1 MPEPTDDIR
10 PEEIDPAD
18 AAQTDPEVAARDEAD
33 QVEAARSSGAA
44 RAGAR
49 RAAILGLRLVAG
61 VVALGAAAA
70 TVAAVGLIPFPSIG
84 IKPPAAT
91 VTPVPADQVRACAGG
106 ALRLGDETGADAD
119 TPVRLGQPAVRSD
132 AVGATLKRTSPAKS
146 EAGAGGTPAAPQV
159 LRIDP
164 ADGAD
169 LAGAQSQAVAVR
181 DFVGFT
187 AAACAEPSGSI
198 WLVGG
203 ATTTGRTS
211 ILTITNPTDVAAQV
225 SLQIFGEDG
234 AVEAPGMSGID
245 VPAGSQRVLSLAGF
259 APGVLSPVVHVE
271 ARGGR
276 VVAYLQQSI
285 VRGLDA
291 TGMDLIGASPDPA
304 PEQIVPGVR
313 ILDSVATNRALA
325 LEDWDDA
332 TPIVRIFN
340 PGADALEVTVGVIPV
355 GAEGGQDAQGTGFPI
370 EAEPGVVTEVPLD
383 AGIEVDTGVA
393 LADGVYTVTMSADRP
408 FLGAVRTTAAQD
420 IGPIET
426 DAPVAAPPTDFAW
439 YAAAPEL
446 TGDALVVVAP
456 GPAAVLAAVNPGSA
470 DVTVTLDA
478 QGGGEDLTL
487 DVPAGG
493 SASIPVVAGT
503 AYLLTGAT
511 GLRAAISYAAD
522 DAMGAYPLASARPV
536 SGPIVIRP

>member
-1 MPEPTDDIR
+1 
-10 PEEIDPAD
+10 
-18 AAQTDPEVAARDEAD
+18 
-33 QVEAARSSGAA
+33 
-44 RAGAR
+44 
-49 RAAILGLRLVAG
+49 
-61 VVALGAAAA
+61 
-70 TVAAVGLIPFPSIG
+70 
-84 IKPPAAT
+84 
-91 VTPVPADQVRACAGG
+91 
-106 ALRLGDETGADAD
+106 
-119 TPVRLGQPAVRSD
+119 
-132 AVGATLKRTSPAKS
+132 
-146 EAGAGGTPAAPQV
+146 V
-159 LRIDP
+159 LRIEP
-164 ADGAD
+164 ADGSD
-169 LAGAQSQAVAVR
+169 LAGAQSQQVAVR

-187 AAACAEPSGSI
+187 TASCAEPSGSI

-211 ILTITNPTDVAAQV
+211 ILTVTNPTDVAAQV

-259 APGVLSPVVHVE
+259 APGLLSPVVHVE

-291 TGMDLIGASPDPA
+291 TGMDLIGASPEPA
-304 PEQIVPGVR
+304 AQLTVPGVR
-313 ILDSVATNRALA
+313 ILDSLATNRALA

-332 TPIVRIFN
+332 VPIVRIFN
-340 PGADALEVTVGVIPV
+340 PGSEAVEVTVGVTPI
-355 GAEGGQDAQGTGFPI
+355 GSEAEGTGFPI
-370 EAEPGVVTEVPLD
+370 NAEPGVVTEVPLD

-393 LADGVYTVTMSADRP
+393 LADGVYTVTMTADRP

-426 DAPVAAPPTDFAW
+426 DASVAAPPTDFAW
-439 YAAAPEL
+439 YAPAPEL

-456 GPAAVLAAVNPGSA
+456 GPAPVLTAVNPGDSA
-470 DVTVTLDA
+470 VTVTLDA
-478 QGGGEDLTL
+478 QGGGDDLSL

-493 SASIPVVAGT
+493 SASIPVVADT

-511 GLRAAISYAAD
+511 GLHAAISYAAD
-522 DAMGAYPLASARPV
+522 DAMGAYPVASARPV
-536 SGPIVIRP
+536 SGPIVVRP

>member
-1 MPEPTDDIR
+1 MAEPTDDR
-10 PEEIDPAD
+10 ALEGIDPPD
-18 AAQTDPEVAARDEAD
+18 ATHSDPEVAAREDAQHAE
-33 QVEAARSSGAA
+33 VVRAAAVS

-70 TVAAVGLIPFPSIG
+70 TVAAVGLIPFPSMG
-84 IKPPAAT
+84 IEPPSAT

-119 TPVRLGQPAVRSD
+119 TPVRVGQPALRSD
-132 AVGATLKRTSPAKS
+132 AVGSTLQRSSTAKS
-146 EAGAGGTPAAPQV
+146 DAGDGGSPAAPQV

-164 ADGAD
+164 ADGSD

-187 AAACAEPSGSI
+187 TAACAEPSGSI

-245 VPAGSQRVLSLAGF
+245 VPPGTQRVLSLAGF

-304 PEQIVPGVR
+304 ADQIVPGVR
-313 ILDSVATNRALA
+313 IVDSVATNRALA

-332 TPIVRIFN
+332 APIVRIFN
-340 PGADALEVTVGVIPV
+340 PGTEATEVTVGVVPV
-355 GAEGGQDAQGTGFPI
+355 GSDAEGTSFPV
-370 EAEPGVVTEVPLD
+370 EAEPGVVTEVALD

-439 YAAAPEL
+439 YAAAPQL
-446 TGDALVVVAP
+446 TGDALAVVAP
-456 GPAAVLAAVNPGSA
+456 GPAAVLAAVNPGTSA
-470 DVTVTLDA
+470 VTVTLDA
-478 QGGGEDLTL
+478 QGGGEDLSL

-511 GLRAAISYAAD
+511 GLHVAISYAAD
-522 DAMGAYPLASARPV
+522 DAMGGYPVASARPV
-536 SGPIVIRP
+536 SGPIVVRP